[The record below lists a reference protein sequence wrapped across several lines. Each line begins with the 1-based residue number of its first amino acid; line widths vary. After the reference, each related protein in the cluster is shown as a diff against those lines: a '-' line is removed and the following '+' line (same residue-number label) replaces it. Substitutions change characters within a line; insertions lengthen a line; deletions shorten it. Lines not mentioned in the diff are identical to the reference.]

1 MGVKLNGM
9 IDAAKGEIGKILLE
23 EAAPAI
29 VVEMVKGTTI
39 ECIGSAA
46 GTVIPGV
53 GNMMLSYKQK
63 RLERNFELY
72 VSKIVERQDEINER
86 LSKLE
91 EACKEEIQG
100 TYFGLVADYASQTKQ
115 AEKIDF
121 IVNGFVNI
129 VGGVLMQE
137 DSVMMYYD
145 TLEQLTML
153 DLRILKLYMH
163 LLLIHTDEENEDDI
177 SKIMDDYQLDNYQI
191 AMIKEKL
198 ERLGL
203 LQSRNDLDMDENI
216 KNMAKYLEEVAKG
229 KKNAKLKKLNK
240 ISKSESY
247 KITSYGRKF
256 FKFFCEI

>member
-1 MGVKLNGM
+1 MGTKLNGM

-72 VSKIVERQDEINER
+72 VSKIVEKQDEINER

-91 EACKEEIQG
+91 ESHKEKIQG
-100 TYFGLVADYASQTKQ
+100 TFFGLVADYASQAKQ

-129 VGGVLMQE
+129 TGGVLMQE

-145 TLEQLTML
+145 TLEQLTVL
-153 DLRILKLYMH
+153 DLRILKLYMGFMRTH
-163 LLLIHTDEENEDDI
+163 ADDDNI

-191 AMIKEKL
+191 VMIKEKL

-216 KNMAKYLEEVAKG
+216 KNMAKYLEDFAKG

-256 FKFFCEI
+256 FKFFCEA